1 MGWFFYVIMRL
12 NVCMYVE
19 WIVAMNDFPY
29 VQVMY
34 MTISLLMTI
43 DFDEV

>member
-1 MGWFFYVIMRL
+1 MGLFFYVIMIL

-34 MTISLLMTI
+34 MISSLLMTI
-43 DFDEV
+43 DYDEV